1 MSALQGMDP
10 GMLREKVTLVTRST
24 TADGQLGRAESWAN
38 LATNATEWVRIRP
51 ITARAKEQGD
61 RASAPRKYEVTM
73 RGRTDIGAFHGVR
86 WEGRVLAFTGDPVNE
101 DERGA
106 YVTFTAAEEKA

>member
-1 MSALQGMDP
+1 MSTLQGRDP
-10 GMLREKVTLVTRST
+10 AELRERVTLVRRT
-24 TADGQLGRAESWAN
+24 TEDDGQLGREESWTD
-38 LATNATEWVRIRP
+38 LAANATEWVRIRP
-51 ITARAKEQGD
+51 ISARTKEQGD

-106 YVTFTAAEEKA
+106 YIRFTAAEEKG

>member
-1 MSALQGMDP
+1 MSTHQGMDP
-10 GMLREKVTLVTRST
+10 GMLRERVTLIERVK
-24 TADGQLGRAESWAN
+24 ADDGQLGRTETWAN
-38 LATNATEWVRIRP
+38 IANEPNDWARIRP
-51 ITARAKEQGD
+51 ISARAKEQGD